1 MPKEALA
8 PAQAI
13 NSLFERVREATEV
26 LQRFTADASHQM
38 RTPLAALRTHVDLL
52 KRDMSAAGADSPA
65 FREVQGAVSRLE
77 RLISQLLMLAKA
89 DKGSLTPLAKTPI
102 DLVAKVAEA
111 VSRRA
116 PDAIKRNID
125 VQFIAEQDLLVALSN
140 DLLLEEML
148 DNVIDNS
155 IRYGAEKGSII
166 VRVYGV
172 DGEAKIEIE
181 DDGPGIAS
189 SERERAFERFYRIP
203 RKENR
208 KEADWVLPLCAHLE
222 SNYELRSFLVTARN
236 CEGSA
241 SPFP

>member
-1 MPKEALA
+1 
-8 PAQAI
+8 
-13 NSLFERVREATEV
+13 
-26 LQRFTADASHQM
+26 
-38 RTPLAALRTHVDLL
+38 
-52 KRDMSAAGADSPA
+52 
-65 FREVQGAVSRLE
+65 
-77 RLISQLLMLAKA
+77 
-89 DKGSLTPLAKTPI
+89 LAKTPI

-125 VQFIAEQDLLVALSN
+125 VQFIAEQDSLVALSN

-189 SERERAFERFYRIP
+189 AERERAFERFYRIP
-203 RKENR
+203 RKENPQGSGLGLAIVR
-208 KEADWVLPLCAHLE
+208 ALGKQLRAEVVLGDGK
-222 SNYELRSFLVTARN
+222 ELRGLCVTISVAL
-236 CEGSA
+236 A
-241 SPFP
+241 